1 MKFFHLADLHSGK
14 RLNEFSLLDDQ
25 AELLDQVVELADT
38 EQPDCVLLA
47 GDLFDKPVPSEEAVR
62 IFGRF
67 ISALTDRGIKVLAIS
82 GNHDSGARVA
92 QYSPL
97 LERSGFYIHGNPE
110 NGLRVVSLEFE
121 DGPADI
127 YLLPYI
133 VPAQVRRLYPDE
145 EITGFDDALRVML
158 EHVDLKKDRKNILI
172 SHQFY
177 QGTWEAKRSD
187 SERMMI
193 GGLEQV
199 SAAILEP
206 FDYVALGHLHRPQKA
221 GFDHARYPGSL
232 MKYSFSE
239 KQDEKG
245 LIIGE
250 FTDEGLSLDRKIL
263 NPPHGM
269 QELTGSIRE
278 LTRPQYHT
286 DDYVKVNLTDMEL
299 IANASSLLREN
310 FPNLMEISFLMQE
323 KRPESEGIDI
333 RGMTEARK
341 SPERLFSSFFEQS
354 VGTEMSP
361 SQEKIVHALF
371 SEMTGGE
378 RE

>member
-1 MKFFHLADLHSGK
+1 MKFFHLADLHIGK

-25 AELLDQVVELADT
+25 TELLDQVVEMADA
-38 EQPDCVLLA
+38 EKPDCVLLA

-62 IFGRF
+62 VFGHF
-67 ISALTDRGIKVLAIS
+67 IGELTDRKIPVLAVS

-97 LERSGFYIHGNPE
+97 LERSGFYINGNPE
-110 NGLRVVSLEFE
+110 AGVRVVSLDFP
-121 DGPADI
+121 DGPVDF

-133 VPAQVRRLYPDE
+133 VPAQVRRLYPEE
-145 EITGFDDALRVML
+145 EIQGFDDALRVVL
-158 EHVDLKKDRKNILI
+158 ENTKLKSDRKNVLI

-177 QGTWEAKRSD
+177 QGTGEAIRSD

-199 SAAILEP
+199 SAAVLEK

-221 GFDHARYPGSL
+221 GYDHVRYPGSL

-245 LIIGE
+245 LIVGE
-250 FTDEGLSLDRKIL
+250 FQEDGLSLERKIL
-263 NPPHGM
+263 TPPHGM
-269 QELTGSIRE
+269 QELTGSIKE
-278 LTRPQYHT
+278 LTRPEYRT
-286 DDYVKVNLTDMEL
+286 DDYVRVNLTDMQL

-323 KRPESEGIDI
+323 KSPEGEEMDL
-333 RGMTEARK
+333 REMTEARK
-341 SPERLFSSFFEQS
+341 SPERLFASFYEQS
-354 VGTEMSP
+354 FGEMSP
-361 SQEKIVHALF
+361 SQKKIVHALF
-371 SEMTGGE
+371 SEMTGGDAQ
-378 RE
+378 